1 MESGIILKPEVVIDQ
16 KIKDLLKT
24 STHEAGQVIV
34 HCIHDN
40 KSLFPALIRIWP
52 TTFLYDKNSSHIS
65 EMVVAENISYYPE
78 WTEVGNGQ
86 TYFSLIFSGLPKSC
100 ANFDL
105 IEDCKGGLYPF
116 KVLDIARN
124 ESDVYYVQV

>member
-1 MESGIILKPEVVIDQ
+1 MGPAIITKPGVIIDPKIRESIQSL
-16 KIKDLLKT
+16 
-24 STHEAGQVIV
+24 THEAGQVVI
-34 HCIHDN
+34 HCIHEN

-65 EMVVAENISYYPE
+65 ELVIAENITYFPE

-86 TYFSLIFSGLPKSC
+86 TYFSLVFSGLPKSC
-100 ANFDL
+100 TSFDL

-116 KVLDIARN
+116 KVLDITRN
-124 ESDVYYVQV
+124 KTDVYFVQV